1 MKRYFL
7 ETRRSS
13 RQGPSLLRQ
22 RFSFFQVA
30 ATFWVVVACGS
41 AFGQM
46 REERELDEPPM
57 DQPAEASEEARPD
70 LSEVVQKIVDRTNE
84 FRRENDLKAV
94 APNERLTKTAQ
105 YFADFMARTGK
116 YGHTADGNTPS
127 QRAEEH
133 EYEYCMVSENIAY
146 QFRSTGF
153 AADELAERFV
163 TGWKESP
170 EHRENML
177 DPDVMEIGL
186 AVARAED
193 VPNYFAVQMFGRPDS
208 AAISFQISNESETEV
223 EYTVRRSG
231 SDRTFPLKPRQQRRH
246 QRCRPTT
253 IEFGKPETTL
263 DVEDG
268 ASYVVRQT
276 SDGSLEVANRRLR

>member
-1 MKRYFL
+1 MRSHSL
-7 ETRRSS
+7 STRRS
-13 RQGPSLLRQ
+13 RRHRHPSLRQ
-22 RFSFFQVA
+22 PFSFLQVA
-30 ATFWVVVACGS
+30 ALLWVAVVPGG

-57 DQPAEASEEARPD
+57 DQTAEPSEETRPD
-70 LSEVVQKIVDRTNE
+70 LSEVVQKIVDLTNE
-84 FRRENDLKAV
+84 FRGEHDLNAV
-94 APNERLTKTAQ
+94 ATNERLAKTSQ

-116 YGHTADGNTPS
+116 YGHTADDNTPAE
-127 QRAEEH
+127 RAEQH
-133 EYEYCMVSENIAY
+133 EYAYCMVSENIAY

-153 AADELAERFV
+153 AADELAERLV

-177 DPDVMEIGL
+177 DPDLMEIGV

-193 VPNYFAVQMFGRPDS
+193 SPTYFAVQMFGRPDS
-208 AAISFQISNESETEV
+208 AAISFEVTNESETEV
-223 EYTVRRSG
+223 EYTVCCGG
-231 SDRTFPLKPRQQRRH
+231 SDRTFPLGPKQQRRH

-253 IEFGKPETTL
+253 IEFRDLETTL

-268 ASYVVRQT
+268 ARYVVRQT
-276 SDGSLEVANRRLR
+276 PAGSLEVANRRLH

>member
-1 MKRYFL
+1 MRRHSL
-7 ETRRSS
+7 ATRRSF
-13 RQGPSLLRQ
+13 RHRHAALRQ
-22 RFSFFQVA
+22 PFLFLPVA
-30 ATFWVVVACGS
+30 AILWVVGAPGG
-41 AFGQM
+41 AFGQI

-57 DQPAEASEEARPD
+57 DQPAEPSEETRPD

-84 FRRENDLKAV
+84 FRRKHDRKPV
-94 APNERLTKTAQ
+94 APNGRLTKTAQ

-116 YGHTADGNTPS
+116 YGHTADKKTPAE
-127 QRAEEH
+127 RAEEH

-153 AADELAERFV
+153 AADELAEGFS
-163 TGWKESP
+163 TGWQESP
-170 EHRENML
+170 GHRENML
-177 DPDVMEIGL
+177 DPDVLEIGV

-193 VPNYFAVQMFGRPDS
+193 APTYFAVQMFGRPDS
-208 AAISFQISNESETEV
+208 AAISFQVSNESETEV

-231 SDRTFPLKPRQQRRH
+231 SDRTFPLKPKQRRSH

-253 IEFGKPETTL
+253 IEFRDPDTTL

-268 ASYVVRQT
+268 ARYVVRQT
-276 SDGSLEVANRRLR
+276 PDGSLEVANRPSR